1 MKIVFIES
9 DPQYVLGLPWGFR
22 KLGCQVKTLNDIRED
37 TLAEIFDKYRPDLV
51 VTAGWTKI
59 HTRSNLELLGHMLNK
74 YHVSHAYW
82 STEDPRWTD
91 RWSLPYIKST
101 HPDYIFTIDKDS
113 VNFFRELGHQ
123 AFYLNWG
130 CNPDFHRPANPRKEY
145 LCDIALV
152 ATAGVTWSSF
162 RRDSARILLK
172 PLVEKNYKVLIWG
185 KRWDRLDPEIVGFNV
200 DPGLLRGKLPYEETN
215 HVYSSAKIVLGFQNL
230 TTELT
235 ARTFEILG
243 ARGFLLAPA
252 TASVIKNFKNGKHL
266 VISRSEKETL
276 RLVDY
281 YLGHEEE
288 RKKIAWQGQRE
299 VYLKHTYR
307 HRALE
312 MLKSIRK
319 VDQLRERLK
328 TE

>member
-1 MKIVFIES
+1 MRIVFIDA
-9 DPQYVLGLPWGFR
+9 DPQYLLGLPWGFR
-22 KLGCQVKTLNDIRED
+22 ELGCDVKTIKDIQED
-37 TLAEIFDKYRPDLV
+37 ELAAVMESYQPDLV

-59 HTRSNLELLGHMLNK
+59 HTKSNLELLGRLLKK
-74 YHVSHAYW
+74 YQVRHAYW

-91 RWSLPYIKST
+91 KWSLPYIEAT
-101 HPDYIFTIDKDS
+101 CPDYIFTIDRNS
-113 VNFFRELGHQ
+113 VNFFRERGYR
-123 AFYLNWG
+123 AFYLNWA
-130 CNPDFHRPANPRKEY
+130 CNPDFHSPASPRKEY

-200 DPGLLRGKLPYEETN
+200 DPDFLRGKLPYEETN

-235 ARTFEILG
+235 SRTFEILG

-252 TASVIKNFKNGKHL
+252 TNAVMKAFENGKHL
-266 VISRSEKETL
+266 VVSGSERETL

-288 RKKIAWQGQRE
+288 RKKIAWYGQRE

-312 MLKSIRK
+312 LINSIRK
-319 VDQLRERLK
+319 A
-328 TE
+328 